1 MEKNIS
7 VLMCVYNCEDYI
19 EKSIKSIVNQT
30 YKNFELII
38 INDGSTDS
46 TVEKIK
52 AFKDERIKIYDNDG
66 NKGLPYSTRYK
77 HQRPLKYRM
86 SRLPV
91 LTVEA

>member
-52 AFKDERIKIYDNDG
+52 AFKG
-66 NKGLPYSTRYK
+66 
-77 HQRPLKYRM
+77 
-86 SRLPV
+86 
-91 LTVEA
+91 